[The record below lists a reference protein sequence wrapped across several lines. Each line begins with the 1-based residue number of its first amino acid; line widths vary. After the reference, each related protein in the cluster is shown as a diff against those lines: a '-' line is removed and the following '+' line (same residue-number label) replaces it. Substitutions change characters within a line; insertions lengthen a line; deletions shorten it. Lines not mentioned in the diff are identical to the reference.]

1 MTTEKETVANQI
13 EGMCVRFIPKD
24 CYREVSEDSVFVQ
37 KLSDVDSEWN
47 KWKDDEKDAE
57 PKI

>member
-1 MTTEKETVANQI
+1 VANQI
-13 EGMCVRFIPKD
+13 EGMCVRFIFQNY
-24 CYREVSEDSVFVQ
+24 YREVSEDSVFVQ

-57 PKI
+57 PKK

>member
-1 MTTEKETVANQI
+1 MANQI
-13 EGMCVRFIPKD
+13 DGMCVRFIPKD

-47 KWKDDEKDAE
+47 KWKDDEKDAK
-57 PKI
+57 PKK